1 MQKNHFELIAP
12 LLGGSKMLGFLVLG
26 QKNHNRSYT
35 LTDIHLISATASQLA
50 IALENARNY
59 DEVLKSLKFKDE
71 FITIASAHLRTP
83 VTAILGYLRYLTD
96 NKNKLAV
103 SEQQTIIGHVRANSE
118 RLASLIDEL
127 LTISALE
134 HGKVKTIPRDTQI
147 EEVIEEVVDSLSYFA
162 SEHRVTISYMR
173 PKQSFPKIYL
183 DPIKIREAISNII
196 SNGIRFNNP
205 GGQVT
210 IELSK
215 NDKNAVI
222 VISDNGIGIKKED
235 IPYLFQKFH
244 RISSQR
250 GGVGLGLYI
259 TKLIIKAHSGDLN
272 LQSEVNKG
280 TVVTITLPIKGHVVS
295 QIIIEPG

>member
-1 MQKNHFELIAP
+1 
-12 LLGGSKMLGFLVLG
+12 
-26 QKNHNRSYT
+26 
-35 LTDIHLISATASQLA
+35 
-50 IALENARNY
+50 
-59 DEVLKSLKFKDE
+59 
-71 FITIASAHLRTP
+71 
-83 VTAILGYLRYLTD
+83 
-96 NKNKLAV
+96 
-103 SEQQTIIGHVRANSE
+103 VRANSE

-134 HGKVKTIPRDTQI
+134 HGKVKTIPRDRLI